1 MGSAHS
7 MGMLEKGIP
16 ILDTTEW
23 GSVRCPHV
31 TQNVVLFKAPELFLS
46 GIFHLLFSHHG
57 WLWVTETEDRETT
70 DKGEILYNGIF
81 PVSSFKSVSFTFCIF
96 GLGTMAWT
104 QSLVLARHAFSHL
117 NNAPSP
123 TFCILK
129 YFM

>member
-81 PVSSFKSVSFTFCIF
+81 AYVFFQVCQFYILYFWF
-96 GLGTMAWT
+96 GYYG
-104 QSLVLARHAFSHL
+104 L
-117 NNAPSP
+117 NSEPCAS
-123 TFCILK
+123 
-129 YFM
+129 